1 MSIEATVPLIFRSR
15 AKAHPDVMAQ
25 SWKDG
30 SGKYATRTYGE
41 LYGDVLDFATALKE
55 LGVKREDHVGIIS
68 DNRREWLI
76 ADLAIQSL
84 GAADVPRGCD
94 SMEKEIAFILSV
106 TDCRLALAE
115 NKSQLAKLA
124 SAREALPLLS
134 TVIMLNEPTDEDRAL
149 ASSRGIELLS
159 FQATLASGKS
169 RRAGDPAGIEA
180 EMDKGKGTDLATII
194 FTSGTTGEPKGVML
208 TESNYT
214 WQLERTPDKLYGE
227 PGDVWLSVLPV
238 WHSFE
243 RLMGYIAI
251 ERASGIA
258 YSKPVASVMFPDIA
272 AMKPHIIPG
281 VPRLWEALAS
291 GIMRQVKK
299 DGGAKKALFNFF
311 VAVGKRHCWAR
322 DMTFGRVARFKR
334 RSRILD
340 SIVGFLPWL
349 LILPLNALGSA
360 LVFSKIHAKLGGRVR
375 ICISGGGALQK
386 EVDAFYR
393 AIGLNMIEGY
403 GITETAPLLSLRDQW
418 RPRPGCVGD
427 VFTDTE
433 CRVVDAEALAKA
445 IEDAAGGP
453 WRIPEALGPGKNG
466 VLVVRGGQVMK
477 GYFKRPD
484 LTTRAIDADGWFN
497 TGDLGMLS
505 WDGEIKIT
513 GRAKDTIV
521 LLGGENIEPSPIE
534 RAIKGSEFVE
544 SVVVLGQDK
553 KYLAALIVPAKDAVL
568 ARAQEDDLPAD
579 DYAALLENP
588 EIIQLFRD
596 EIDARINHREGF
608 RPFEFIFRFALL
620 KDSFQVGRELSGK
633 QEMMRHRINELYK
646 DEITAL
652 FDE

>member
-1 MSIEATVPLIFRSR
+1 MSIDATIPLLFKRR
-15 AKAHPDVMAQ
+15 AIAHPDILVQA
-25 SWKDG
+25 WKDEKG
-30 SGKYATRTYGE
+30 TFVTRTYGE
-41 LYGDVLDFATALKE
+41 LYGDVLDFATALKAF
-55 LGVKREDHVGIIS
+55 GVKREDRVGIIS

-76 ADLAIQSL
+76 SDLAIQAL

-106 TDCRLALAE
+106 TECALVLAE
-115 NKSQLAKLA
+115 NRSQLTKILN
-124 SAREALPLLS
+124 SRGTLPRL
-134 TVIMLNEPTDEDRAL
+134 TAIIMMNDPSEEDVAH
-149 ASSRGIELLS
+149 ASSRGVTLHS
-159 FQATLASGKS
+159 FKTVLADGKAK
-169 RRAGDPAGIEA
+169 RDGKTEEIEA
-180 EMDKGKGTDLATII
+180 EMAKGKGSELATVI

-227 PGDVWLSVLPV
+227 PGDLWLSVLPV

-243 RLMGYIAI
+243 RLMQYIAL
-251 ERASGIA
+251 ERTSGIV

-291 GIMRQVKK
+291 GILRQIKKEGGVKK
-299 DGGAKKALFNFF
+299 AIFTFF
-311 VAVGKRHCWAR
+311 VGVGKRYCVFR
-322 DMTFGRVARFKR
+322 DMTFGRVARFKK
-334 RSRILD
+334 RSRLLDAIL
-340 SIVGFLPWL
+340 GFIPWL
-349 LILPLNALGSA
+349 FILPLRALGDA
-360 LVFSKIHAKLGGRVR
+360 LIYSKIRAKLGGRVR
-375 ICISGGGALQK
+375 ICISGGGALQG

-393 AIGLNMIEGY
+393 AIGLTMIEGY

-418 RPRPGCVGD
+418 KPRPGCVGD

-433 CRVVDAEALAKA
+433 CRIVDPELLSRA
-445 IEDAAGGP
+445 IEEAAGGD
-453 WRIPEALGPGKNG
+453 WTIPEALPPGKNG
-466 VLVVRGGQVMK
+466 VIVVRGGQVMN

-484 LTTRAIDADGWFN
+484 LTKIAIDANGWFN

-521 LLGGENIEPSPIE
+521 LLGGENIEPAPIE
-534 RAIKGSEFVE
+534 RAIKGSELVE

-553 KYLAALIVPAKDAVL
+553 KYLTALIVPVKDAVL
-568 ARAQEDDLPAD
+568 ARAAEDDLPAE
-579 DYAALLENP
+579 DYEALLENP

-596 EIDARINHREGF
+596 EIDSRINHAAGF
-608 RPFEFIFRFALL
+608 RPFEFIFRFCLL

-646 DEITAL
+646 AEIASL
-652 FDE
+652 FNE